1 MIDYYPP
8 LRRNEH
14 GLLRTWLFSGDL
26 PENNHENPLF
36 YQEELHRE

>member
-1 MIDYYPP
+1 

-26 PENNHENPLF
+26 PENNHKKNSLF
-36 YQEELHRE
+36 YQEDLHRE